1 MQFENHA
8 PIRYAQTI
16 ELPYSPTQMFD
27 LVANIERY
35 PEFLDEYRQAIIR
48 SRKGNTLEVEQVIAL
63 PIINLTLKAIATLM
77 RPESIVVRS
86 SQSLLGEMEI
96 SWKFSAIAQ
105 GARVD
110 FNMSLNPPS
119 SFGAGLAEFLMSNS
133 AARTL
138 QSFAERASKLYRT
151 D

>member
-1 MQFENHA
+1 MLFENHA

-16 ELPYSPTQMFD
+16 ELPYSPGQMFD
-27 LVANIERY
+27 LVADIERY

-96 SWKFSAIAQ
+96 SWKFSAITQ

-138 QSFAERASKLYRT
+138 QSFAERASKLYGT
-151 D
+151 N